1 MARHPAVAEAAA
13 AVVEVDEEEEEDKN
27 FMLLGENVNGKLGK
41 V

>member
-13 AVVEVDEEEEEDKN
+13 VEVDEEEEEDKD

>member
-1 MARHPAVAEAAA
+1 MARHPAVAEVAA
-13 AVVEVDEEEEEDKN
+13 VEVDEEEEEDKD

>member
-13 AVVEVDEEEEEDKN
+13 VVVEVDEEEEEDTN